1 MDKFEIFVP
10 RAICTGH
17 IVCQMED
24 KQMEQFHLKPFSDN
38 PDICVSVPGSK
49 SMTNRALLLAALAD
63 GTSRLDGVLFS
74 DDSRV
79 FMRALQAVG
88 FDVEIDEGKKA
99 VRICGCGGEIPA
111 KSGSVYVGSAGTA
124 ARFLTAMLALSG
136 GSYEITSSEQMKKRP
151 MRPLLEALEQ
161 LGANFEYREKPY
173 AFPFAIKGRKPA
185 ACRKVFLNIDESSQF
200 LSALLLSGV
209 MVKDGFAIELTGKR
223 DARAYVEI
231 TTEMMRQFGANVQK
245 PGGQEYRIPPQS
257 GYRAREYQIEPDV
270 SAACYFYAMAAI
282 HGGSAIVRNVD
293 FSNSQGDMAFLGA
306 LEQMGCRLAETEDG
320 VLLRAPDNQKLK
332 GITINMSNFSDQTMT
347 LAAAAVFAEGET
359 VIDGVGHIRRQESD
373 RIHGI
378 AAELNRMGIFCEERE
393 NGLRIVPDSDVL
405 AEYEEGKRSV
415 TFRTYEDHRMA
426 MALAVI
432 GTRIPGITIDN
443 PLCCRKTFENYFE
456 VLTNLDLSLE

>member
-1 MDKFEIFVP
+1 
-10 RAICTGH
+10 
-17 IVCQMED
+17 
-24 KQMEQFHLKPFSDN
+24 MEQFHLKPFSDN
-38 PDICVSVPGSK
+38 PSICVSVPGSK

-79 FMRALQAVG
+79 FMKALQTVG
-88 FDVEIDEGKKA
+88 FDVEIDEAKKQ
-99 VRICGCGGEIPA
+99 VRICGCGGKVPA

-136 GSYEITSSEQMKKRP
+136 GNYELTSSEQMKKRP

-161 LGANFEYREKPY
+161 LGVNLEYREKPY
-173 AFPFAIKGRKPA
+173 AFPFVIKGRKPV
-185 ACRKVFLNIDESSQF
+185 ACRKVSLNIDESSQF

-209 MVKDGFAIELTGKR
+209 MVKDGFSIELTGKR
-223 DARAYVEI
+223 DAKAYVEI
-231 TTEMMRQFGANVQK
+231 SMKMMGQFGAAVQK
-245 PGGQEYRIPPQS
+245 IGEQEYEIPAHS
-257 GYRAREYQIEPDV
+257 RYRAMEYQIEPDV

-293 FSNSQGDMAFLGA
+293 FSNSQGDIAFLKA
-306 LEQMGCRLAETEDG
+306 LEQMGCRLSETEEG
-320 VLLRAPDNQKLK
+320 VLLQAPENEKLK

-347 LAAAAVFAEGET
+347 LAVAAVFAEGET
-359 VIDGVGHIRRQESD
+359 IIDGVGHIRGQESD

-378 AAELNRMGIFCEERE
+378 ATELNRMGIFCEERE

-405 AEYEEGKRSV
+405 AQYEEGKRSV
-415 TFRTYEDHRMA
+415 TFQTYEDHRMA
-426 MALAVI
+426 MAFAVI
-432 GTRIPGITIDN
+432 GTKIPGITIDN